1 MSGLFTTPMDTCASK
16 GARAPHFF
24 KGGLGRKVCLG
35 MSGTRREL
43 APAVALEQPVDRRG
57 GHFLA
62 HLGLVGLLDLGDREH
77 PTGVRA
83 LGKWLQKLPLLLNA
97 QVLAVSA
104 ASRADIKDG
113 IPLLG
118 PARVQ
123 HMHGGR

>member
-57 GHFLA
+57 GHLLTYLA
-62 HLGLVGLLDLGDREH
+62 LVGLLDLGDREH
-77 PTGVRA
+77 PASVCA
-83 LGKWLQKLPLLLNA
+83 FGKWSQALPLLLHA
-97 QVLAVSA
+97 QVLVASA
-104 ASRADIKDG
+104 AWGGADQ
-113 IPLLG
+113 
-118 PARVQ
+118 R
-123 HMHGGR
+123 